1 MFHPLVFSFLSLPD
15 PRFSIRIGTTFLST
29 MSLGPLMNLFQRQVA
44 QLVLAALLSVTVFG
58 QAGKESPP
66 VEIAGRYEGFAIAAI
81 YGRVPLVVE
90 IRYDKQAIVGS
101 MNTPLGDFNI
111 AQASYA
117 DGRLVF
123 KAESYDD
130 EGVITLNFKAGRFV
144 GEFEGFGTR
153 GSVEL
158 IRTGPPSPVLD
169 TTPTDNLSKAA
180 WRADLQYLAGELPR
194 RHANAF
200 HFVTREQFARAVAD
214 LDARIPQLQNS
225 DIVMGLSRIVAM
237 IGDGH
242 THLRWG
248 RLYREVP
255 LQLFWFGNQLRVTGA
270 PAKYRQVIG
279 TRIVEIGGVPVTEAY
294 ARDLPYIPQD
304 ESEGFVRSAH
314 ADLSTYPVHL
324 HALGLAPDTSHA
336 QYTFLSDRGERFK
349 LTLQTIKSGEKVS
362 WIDAERRM
370 PLYKQREKEPLWFN
384 YLAPEQTLYLN
395 FKAYPRRKD
404 FIKFSRELFDFIDH
418 HEIRRVVVDM
428 RQNGGGDFTRGR
440 DYIISEFKK
449 RPRLTQRGML
459 YVVIGRWTFSAGMSN
474 AADFRND
481 LRAILVGE
489 PTGARPNGYQENREF
504 SLPNSHLG
512 VSYSTQLYK
521 FQEQDTPGI
530 MPDKRID
537 PDWRS
542 YQQGRDPALA
552 WILKQV
558 QPSGQ

>member
-1 MFHPLVFSFLSLPD
+1 MSPNLL
-15 PRFSIRIGTTFLST
+15 
-29 MSLGPLMNLFQRQVA
+29 MSLFYRQITLM
-44 QLVLAALLSVTVFG
+44 VLAALLSFTAFG
-58 QAGKESPP
+58 QAARESPP
-66 VEIAGRYEGFAIAAI
+66 SEIAGRYAGFAVSTV

-90 IRYDKQAIVGS
+90 IRYEKQTIVGS

-111 AQASYA
+111 VQASYA
-117 DGRLVF
+117 DGKLVF

-130 EGVITLNFKAGRFV
+130 DGVITLNFKAGRWV
-144 GEFEGFGTR
+144 GEYDGFGDK
-153 GSVEL
+153 GPIEL
-158 IRTGPPSPVLD
+158 TRTGPPSPVPD

-180 WRADLQYLAGELPR
+180 WREDLQYLAGELPR

-200 HFVTREQFARAVAD
+200 HLINREQFARAVAEF
-214 LDARIPQLQNS
+214 DAQIPKLQNS

-255 LQLFWFGNQLRVTGA
+255 LRLFWFGNQLRVTGA
-270 PAKYRQVIG
+270 PAKYRRVIG
-279 TRIVEIGGVPVTEAY
+279 TRIVEIGGVSVTEAY
-294 ARDLPYIPQD
+294 ARDLPYIPQG

-324 HALGLAPDTSHA
+324 HALGLAPDTAHA
-336 QYTFLSDRGERFK
+336 QYTFLNDKGERFR
-349 LTLQTIKSGEKVS
+349 LTLETIKSGEQVS

-370 PLYKQREKEPLWFN
+370 PLYKQREKEPLWFT

-404 FIKFSRELFDFIDH
+404 FLKSSRELFDFIDH
-418 HEIRRVVVDM
+418 HEIGRVVVDM
-428 RQNGGGDFTRGR
+428 RQNGGGDFTKGR

-449 RPRLTQRGML
+449 RPRITQRGML
-459 YVVIGRWTFSAGMSN
+459 YVMIGRWTFSAGMSN

-481 LRAILVGE
+481 LHAFLIGE
-489 PTGARPNGYQENREF
+489 PTGARPNGYQENRAF
-504 SLPNSHLG
+504 LLPNSHLD
-512 VSYSTQLYK
+512 VSYSTLLYK

-542 YQQGRDPALA
+542 YKQGLDPALA
-552 WILKQV
+552 WILRQV
-558 QPSGQ
+558 KPSGQ

>member
-1 MFHPLVFSFLSLPD
+1 MNSFLRQITRLVIAALVSVTA
-15 PRFSIRIGTTFLST
+15 FA
-29 MSLGPLMNLFQRQVA
+29 QVA
-44 QLVLAALLSVTVFG
+44 
-58 QAGKESPP
+58 KESPP
-66 VEIAGRYEGFAIAAI
+66 GEIAGHYEGFAQATV

-101 MNTPLGDFNI
+101 MHTPLGDFNI

-117 DGRLVF
+117 DGKWVF

-130 EGVITLNFKAGRFV
+130 EGVITVNFKAGRFV
-144 GEFEGFGTR
+144 GVFDGFGDKGT
-153 GSVEL
+153 VEL
-158 IRTGPPSPVLD
+158 VRTGPPSPVLD
-169 TTPTDNLSKAA
+169 TTPTDNLSKTA
-180 WRADLQYLAGELPR
+180 WREDLQFLASELPR

-200 HFVTREQFARAVAD
+200 HFVTREQFARAVRE
-214 LDARIPQLQNS
+214 LNARIPQLQNS

-242 THLRWG
+242 THLGWG
-248 RLYREVP
+248 RIYRGVP
-255 LQLFWFGNQLRVTGA
+255 LRMFWFGNQLRVTGA
-270 PAKYRQVIG
+270 SAKYRKVIG
-279 TRIVEIGGVPVTEAY
+279 TRVVEIGGVSLAEAY
-294 ARDLPYIPQD
+294 ARELPYISQD
-304 ESEGFVRSAH
+304 ESEGFLRSAH
-314 ADLSTYPVHL
+314 ADLSTYPAHL
-324 HALGLAPDTSHA
+324 HALGLAPDITHA

-349 LTLQTIKSGEKVS
+349 LSVPIINPGEQVA

-370 PLYKQREKEPLWFN
+370 PLYKQREKGPLWFT
-384 YLAPEQTLYLN
+384 YLAREQTLYFN

-418 HEIRRVVVDM
+418 HAIQRVVVDL

-449 RPRLTQRGML
+449 RPGLTRTGRL
-459 YVVIGRWTFSAGMSN
+459 YVIIGRWTYSAGMAN

-481 LRAILVGE
+481 LHAILVGE
-489 PTGARPNGYQENREF
+489 PTGARPNGYQENRAF
-504 SLPNSHLG
+504 SLPNSHLD

-537 PDWRS
+537 PDWLS
-542 YQQGRDPALA
+542 YRQGRDPALA
-552 WILKQV
+552 WILKQP

>member
-1 MFHPLVFSFLSLPD
+1 
-15 PRFSIRIGTTFLST
+15 
-29 MSLGPLMNLFQRQVA
+29 
-44 QLVLAALLSVTVFG
+44 
-58 QAGKESPP
+58 
-66 VEIAGRYEGFAIAAI
+66 
-81 YGRVPLVVE
+81 
-90 IRYDKQAIVGS
+90 
-101 MNTPLGDFNI
+101 MNTPLGDFTI

-117 DGRLVF
+117 DGKLVF

-153 GSVEL
+153 GSVDL
-158 IRTGPPSPVLD
+158 IRTGPSSPGLD
-169 TTPTDNLSKAA
+169 TTPTDNLSKSA

-214 LDARIPQLQNS
+214 LDARIPQLQNG
-225 DIVMGLSRIVAM
+225 DIVMGLSRVVAM

-279 TRIVEIGGVPVTEAY
+279 TRIVEIGGVPVTQAY
-294 ARDLPYIPQD
+294 ARDLPYIPPD
-304 ESEGFVRSAH
+304 EREGFVRSAQT
-314 ADLSTYPVHL
+314 DLSTYPGHL
-324 HALGLAPDTSHA
+324 HAPGPAPDTSHA

-395 FKAYPRRKD
+395 FKAYPRRKH

-428 RQNGGGDFTRGR
+428 RQNGGGDFYRGGR
-440 DYIISEFKK
+440 CQIS
-449 RPRLTQRGML
+449 RL
-459 YVVIGRWTFSAGMSN
+459 
-474 AADFRND
+474 
-481 LRAILVGE
+481 
-489 PTGARPNGYQENREF
+489 
-504 SLPNSHLG
+504 
-512 VSYSTQLYK
+512 K
-521 FQEQDTPGI
+521 
-530 MPDKRID
+530 
-537 PDWRS
+537 
-542 YQQGRDPALA
+542 
-552 WILKQV
+552 
-558 QPSGQ
+558 

>member
-1 MFHPLVFSFLSLPD
+1 MNMF
-15 PRFSIRIGTTFLST
+15 PRQIT
-29 MSLGPLMNLFQRQVA
+29 
-44 QLVLAALLSVTVFG
+44 QLVLAALLSVTAFG
-58 QAGKESPP
+58 QVAKESPP
-66 VEIAGRYEGFAIAAI
+66 AEIAGRYEGFALATV

-90 IRYDKQAIVGS
+90 IRYDKQTIVGS

-111 AQASYA
+111 TQASYA
-117 DGRLVF
+117 DGKWVF

-144 GEFEGFGTR
+144 GEFEGFGDK
-153 GSVEL
+153 GAVEL
-158 IRTGPPSPVLD
+158 TRTGPSSPVLD
-169 TTPTDNLSKAA
+169 TTPTDNLSEAA
-180 WRADLQYLAGELPR
+180 WRADLQYLASELRR
-194 RHANAF
+194 RHANPF
-200 HFVTREQFARAVAD
+200 HSVTREQFARAVAE

-248 RLYREVP
+248 RLYKGVP
-255 LQLFWFGNQLRVTGA
+255 LQLFWFGNQLRVTGTSG
-270 PAKYRQVIG
+270 KYRKAIG
-279 TRIVEIGGVPVTEAY
+279 ARIVEIGGVPVTEAY
-294 ARDLPYIPQD
+294 ARDLLYIPQG

-324 HALGLAPDTSHA
+324 HALGLAPDTTRA
-336 QYTFLSDRGERFK
+336 QYTFLCDKGERFK
-349 LTLQTIKSGEKVS
+349 ITFPIIKSGEQVT
-362 WIDAERRM
+362 WINAERRM
-370 PLYKQREKEPLWFN
+370 PLYRQREKEPLWFT

-418 HEIRRVVVDM
+418 HAIRRVVVDM

-449 RPRLTQRGML
+449 RPRLTQKGML
-459 YVVIGRWTFSAGMSN
+459 YVIIGRWTYSAGMAN

-481 LRAILVGE
+481 LQAILVGE

-521 FQEQDTPGI
+521 FQEQNTPGI

-537 PDWRS
+537 PDWQS
-542 YQQGRDPALA
+542 YRQGRDPAMT
-552 WILKQV
+552 WILKQA

>member
-1 MFHPLVFSFLSLPD
+1 MSPVLLMNMFH
-15 PRFSIRIGTTFLST
+15 
-29 MSLGPLMNLFQRQVA
+29 RQITK
-44 QLVLAALLSVTVFG
+44 LVLAALLSVAAFG
-58 QAGKESPP
+58 QAAKESPP
-66 VEIAGRYEGFAIAAI
+66 AEIAGRYEGFALSKV

-90 IRYDKQAIVGS
+90 IRYDKQKIGGS

-111 AQASYA
+111 ALASYA
-117 DGRLVF
+117 DGKWIF
-123 KAESYDD
+123 KAESFDD
-130 EGVITLNFKAGRFV
+130 EGVITVNFKAGRFV
-144 GEFEGFGTR
+144 GEFDGFGDKGT
-153 GSVEL
+153 VEL
-158 IRTGPPSPVLD
+158 TRTGPPSPVLD

-180 WRADLQYLAGELPR
+180 WREDLQYLAAELPR

-200 HFVTREQFARAVAD
+200 HSVSREQFVRAVAE
-214 LDARIPQLQNS
+214 LDARIPQLQNN

-248 RLYREVP
+248 RLYKGVP

-270 PAKYRQVIG
+270 SAKYRKVIG
-279 TRIVEIGGVPVTEAY
+279 TRIVEIGGVSVTEAY
-294 ARDLPYIPQD
+294 ARDLSYIPQV

-324 HALGLAPDTSHA
+324 HALGLAPDTTHA
-336 QYTFLSDRGERFK
+336 QYTFLSDKGERFK
-349 LTLQTIKSGEKVS
+349 LTLPIIKSGEQVT
-362 WIDAERRM
+362 WINAERRM
-370 PLYKQREKEPLWFN
+370 PLYRQREKEPLWFT

-418 HEIRRVVVDM
+418 HAIRRVIVDM
-428 RQNGGGDFTRGR
+428 RQNGGGDFTKGR
-440 DYIISEFKK
+440 DYIVSEFKK
-449 RPRLTQRGML
+449 RPRLTQKGML
-459 YVVIGRWTFSAGMSN
+459 YVMIGRWTFSAGMSN

-481 LRAILVGE
+481 LHAILVGE

-512 VSYSTQLYK
+512 VSYSTRLYK

-552 WILKQV
+552 WILKQA
-558 QPSGQ
+558 QPPGQ